1 MIFSGPSLNP
11 KLSAVSKEEQRSI
24 FVKVCQTKSK
34 DPDIQ
39 VCKRNILHLIYKI
52 YKFV

>member
-1 MIFSGPSLNP
+1 MIFSGPPLNP

-34 DPDIQ
+34 DSEER
-39 VCKRNILHLIYKI
+39 VCQ
-52 YKFV
+52 